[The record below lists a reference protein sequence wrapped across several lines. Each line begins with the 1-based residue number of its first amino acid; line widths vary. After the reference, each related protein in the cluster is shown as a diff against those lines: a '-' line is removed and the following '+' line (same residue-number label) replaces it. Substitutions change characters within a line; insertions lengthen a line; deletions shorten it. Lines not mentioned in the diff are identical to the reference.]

1 MTPRTPPQHLL
12 FDATPEI
19 FATDADGGFRFELQ
33 LDSQAVFD
41 TAHYDEVRF
50 VLSLWYPAQDRVVDL
65 DRAYV
70 EMQTRFSGTTEHW
83 FKLAELEPVVP
94 AYRAGETFDGWV
106 VLPILGAQSSYAVAG
121 GGFASR
127 SRVQIRASAFFVA

>member
-1 MTPRTPPQHLL
+1 MTTRTPPQHLL

-33 LDSQAVFD
+33 LDGQAVFE
-41 TAHYDEVRF
+41 TGNYDEVRF
-50 VLSLWYPAQDRVVDL
+50 VVSLWYPAQDRVVDL

-70 EMQTRFSGTTEHW
+70 ELQTRFTNGHDRW
-83 FKLAELEPVVP
+83 FKLAEMEPVVP
-94 AYRAGETFDGWV
+94 AYGAGETFDGWV

-121 GGFASR
+121 GGFAAR
-127 SRVQIRASAFFVA
+127 SRLQVRASAFFVA